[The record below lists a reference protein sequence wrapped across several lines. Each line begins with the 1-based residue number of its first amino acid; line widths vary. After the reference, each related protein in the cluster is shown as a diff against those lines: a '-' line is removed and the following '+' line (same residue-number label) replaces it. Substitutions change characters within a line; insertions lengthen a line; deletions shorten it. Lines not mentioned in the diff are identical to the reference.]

1 MAALTDS
8 GVPDREPALTP
19 SSDYIVYLDESG
31 DHSLDAIDRHYP
43 IFVLS
48 ACVFRK
54 ADYSAVVVPS
64 FLNLKFRFFGHDMVV
79 LHSRDIRKAQGAF
92 SILQNA
98 QVRQDFLA
106 AVDAAVADAPFTL
119 VTAIIDKRRLT
130 RQSDRSDNPYEIA
143 LTFCMEQVFS
153 YLQGLQQHQVTTSMI
168 VECRGKKEDADLEL
182 SFLRTAQGNNIHG
195 LALPFEIVFAD
206 KKTNSTGLQLA
217 DLVSYPIGRQ
227 HLNPAQPNQAYDVVE
242 SKFRRGPSGLFDG
255 WGRKVLP

>member
-1 MAALTDS
+1 MA
-8 GVPDREPALTP
+8 GVRGLDTLGRGPALTP

-31 DHSLDAIDRHYP
+31 DHSLDVIDRQYP

-64 FLNLKFRFFGHDMVV
+64 FLDLKFRFFGHDMVV
-79 LHSRDIRKAQGAF
+79 LHSRDIRKAQGPF
-92 SILQNA
+92 CILQNA

-106 AVDAAVADAPFTL
+106 AIDTAVAGAPFTL
-119 VTAIIDKRRLT
+119 VTAIIDKRRLA
-130 RQSDRSDNPYEIA
+130 RHSGRPDNAYGIA

-153 YLQGLQQHQVTTSMI
+153 HLQGLQQHQATTTMV

-182 SFLRTAQGNNIHG
+182 SFRRTAQGHNIHG
-195 LALPFEIVFAD
+195 LSLPFEIVFAD

-217 DLVSYPIGRQ
+217 DLVSHPIGRQ
-227 HLNPAQPNQAYDVVE
+227 HLNPTQPNQAYGVVE
-242 SKFRRGPSGLFDG
+242 TKFQRSLSGLIEG
-255 WGRKVLP
+255 SGRKVLP

>member
-1 MAALTDS
+1 MT
-8 GVPDREPALTP
+8 VH
-19 SSDYIVYLDESG
+19 SDYIVYLDESG
-31 DHSLDAIDRHYP
+31 DHSLDVIDRQYP

-79 LHSRDIRKAQGAF
+79 LHSRDIRKAQGPFA
-92 SILQNA
+92 ILQNA
-98 QVRQDFLA
+98 HVRQDFLA
-106 AVDAAVADAPFTL
+106 AINTAIANAPFTL

-130 RQSDRSDNPYEIA
+130 RQSDRLDNPYEIA
-143 LTFCMEQVFS
+143 LTFCMEQVFNHLRS
-153 YLQGLQQHQVTTSMI
+153 LQQHQTSTPMV

-182 SFLRTAQGNNIHG
+182 SFRRTAQGGNVHG
-195 LALPFEIVFAD
+195 LPLPFDIVFAD

-217 DLVSYPIGRQ
+217 DLVSHPIGRQ
-227 HLNPAQPNQAYDVVE
+227 HLNPAQPNQAYSVVE
-242 SKFRRGPSGLFDG
+242 SKFQRSPSGSIDG

>member
-1 MAALTDS
+1 LI
-8 GVPDREPALTP
+8 P

-31 DHSLDAIDRHYP
+31 DHSLDVIDRQYP

-64 FLNLKFRFFGHDMVV
+64 FLDLKFRFFGHDMVV
-79 LHSRDIRKAQGAF
+79 LHSRDIRKAQGPF

-98 QVRQDFLA
+98 SVRQDFLA
-106 AVDAAVADAPFTL
+106 AINTAVADAPFTL
-119 VTAIIDKRRLT
+119 ITAIIDKRRLA
-130 RQSDRSDNPYEIA
+130 RHSDRPDNPYGIA
-143 LTFCMEQVFS
+143 LTFCMERVFS
-153 YLQGLQQHQVTTSMI
+153 YLQGVQQHQAATTMV

-182 SFLRTAQGNNIHG
+182 SFRRTAQGNNIHR
-195 LALPFEIVFAD
+195 LPLPFEVVFAD

-217 DLVSYPIGRQ
+217 DLVSHPIGRQ

-242 SKFRRGPSGLFDG
+242 SKFLRSSSGLIDG

>member
-1 MAALTDS
+1 MTL
-8 GVPDREPALTP
+8 

-31 DHSLDAIDRHYP
+31 DHSLDVIDRQYP

-64 FLNLKFRFFGHDMVV
+64 FLDLKFRFFGHDMVV
-79 LHSRDIRKAQGAF
+79 LHSRDIRKAQGPF

-98 QVRQDFLA
+98 PVRQNFLA
-106 AVDAAVADAPFTL
+106 AMNTAVADAPFTL
-119 VTAIIDKRRLT
+119 ITAIIDKRRLA
-130 RQSDRSDNPYEIA
+130 RHSDRPDNPYEIA
-143 LTFCMEQVFS
+143 LTSCMERVFS
-153 YLQGLQQHQVTTSMI
+153 YLQSLKQHLAMTTMV

-182 SFLRTAQGNNIHG
+182 SFRRIAQGNNIHHHS
-195 LALPFEIVFAD
+195 LPFGIVFAD

-217 DLVSYPIGRQ
+217 DLVSHPIGRQ
-227 HLNPAQPNQAYDVVE
+227 HLNPGQANQSYGVVE
-242 SKFRRGPSGLFDG
+242 SKFLRSSSGLVDG

>member
-1 MAALTDS
+1 MN
-8 GVPDREPALTP
+8 VY
-19 SSDYIVYLDESG
+19 SDYIVYLDESG
-31 DHSLDAIDRHYP
+31 DHSLDVIDCQYP

-54 ADYSAVVVPS
+54 TDYSAVVVPS
-64 FLNLKFRFFGHDMVV
+64 FLDLKFRFFGHDMVV
-79 LHSRDIRKAQGAF
+79 LHSRDIRKAQGPF

-98 QVRQDFLA
+98 QVREDFLHTIDATVA
-106 AVDAAVADAPFTL
+106 AAPFTL

-130 RQSDRSDNPYEIA
+130 RHSDRPGNPYDIA

-153 YLQGLQQHQVTTSMI
+153 HLQGSQQHQATTTMV

-182 SFLRTAQGNNIHG
+182 SFRRTAQGNNIHS
-195 LALPFEIVFAD
+195 LPLPLEIVFAD

-217 DLVSYPIGRQ
+217 DLMSYPIGRQ
-227 HLNPAQPNQAYDVVE
+227 HLNPAQTHHAYDVVK
-242 SKFRRGPSGLFDG
+242 SKFLCSPSGSIEG

>member
-1 MAALTDS
+1 MAAVTDS
-8 GVPDREPALTP
+8 GVLDREAALTP

-79 LHSRDIRKAQGAF
+79 LHSRDIRKAQGPF
-92 SILQNA
+92 SILQHA

-106 AVDAAVADAPFTL
+106 AINIAVADAPFTL
-119 VTAIIDKRRLT
+119 VTAIIDKRLT

-143 LTFCMEQVFS
+143 LTFCMEQVFG
-153 YLQGLQQHQVTTSMI
+153 YLQGLQQHQATT
-168 VECRGKKEDADLEL
+168 
-182 SFLRTAQGNNIHG
+182 TQ
-195 LALPFEIVFAD
+195 
-206 KKTNSTGLQLA
+206 
-217 DLVSYPIGRQ
+217 
-227 HLNPAQPNQAYDVVE
+227 
-242 SKFRRGPSGLFDG
+242 RRP
-255 WGRKVLP
+255 

>member
-1 MAALTDS
+1 MTAH
-8 GVPDREPALTP
+8 
-19 SSDYIVYLDESG
+19 SDYIVYLDESG
-31 DHSLDAIDRHYP
+31 DHSLDVIDRQYP

-79 LHSRDIRKAQGAF
+79 LHSRDIRKAQGPFA
-92 SILQNA
+92 ILQNA

-106 AVDAAVADAPFTL
+106 AINTAVANAPFTL

-143 LTFCMEQVFS
+143 LTFCMERVFNHLRS
-153 YLQGLQQHQVTTSMI
+153 LQQHQASTPLI

-182 SFLRTAQGNNIHG
+182 SFRRTAQGANAHG
-195 LALPFEIVFAD
+195 LSLLFEIVFAD

-217 DLVSYPIGRQ
+217 DLVSHPIGRQ
-227 HLNPAQPNQAYDVVE
+227 HLNPAQPNQAYGVVE
-242 SKFRRGPSGLFDG
+242 PKFLRGPSGSIDG